1 MSPMPQSRKP
11 SSDSKT
17 PPESKV
23 LKVSHSL
30 AGYSTVK
37 LDNGIPHTLTI
48 LARSEDFPALMGSD
62 LADIRAH
69 LMSRHTGHFR
79 SKK

>member
-1 MSPMPQSRKP
+1 MSPTRPSRKP
-11 SSDSKT
+11 SSDLRT
-17 PPESKV
+17 PPEGKV
-23 LKVSHSL
+23 LKVNHAL
-30 AGYSTVK
+30 DGYSTVR

-48 LARSEDFPALMGSD
+48 LTRSEDFPALMGSD